1 MHCNIYRYLKQSQSG
16 QRRQGIHRLKTEYM
30 FLLVFPVVLNMFTVS
45 SGAMHQLPHMTRL
58 VSSVEIRMEIEI
70 RLGKFWRFHVV
81 FGRGLVEMRF
91 KTHEQRYRPA
101 QSYTI
106 SRVNFEPGSHPSH
119 ESGSS
124 QLKFF
129 LSCKVT
135 S

>member
-1 MHCNIYRYLKQSQSG
+1 
-16 QRRQGIHRLKTEYM
+16 
-30 FLLVFPVVLNMFTVS
+30 
-45 SGAMHQLPHMTRL
+45 
-58 VSSVEIRMEIEI
+58 
-70 RLGKFWRFHVV
+70 
-81 FGRGLVEMRF
+81 MRF

-106 SRVNFEPGSHPSH
+106 SRVNFEPESHPSH